1 MRVSLFF
8 LKKLPCTVFWNA
20 ICTAVCFSL
29 KMLECYMHGSLFFS
43 ENTSVCYTLECYMYG
58 SLFFS
63 ENSVVCYILECYMRD
78 SSIQFVVFKPL
89 SYYFEETIGFDKQ
102 ASFPRPQMSLLIKPG
117 DITKKFQLKAIQF
130 HWTFYGFKITN

>member
-1 MRVSLFF
+1 MHGSRVLHFKILYARQS
-8 LKKLPCTVFWNA
+8 VFSKE
-20 ICTAVCFSL
+20 TAVHRI
-29 KMLECYMHGSLFFS
+29 LECYMHGSLFFS

-63 ENSVVCYILECYMRD
+63 ENSVVCYILECYMHD